1 MFFGSGSFS
10 LIACLSYTDY
20 IFDQNASWSPPAVP
34 AQTLKPTANTR
45 LLLANAAA
53 ATSAQIQLGSAWPVS
68 LTRPL
73 EPDSGR
79 CHRFALQTAVA
90 ARVSDM
96 ETIIESVPF
105 VEFNLKDYLPQ
116 VLSRRQTTPT
126 ATLST
131 TTRRREYK

>member
-1 MFFGSGSFS
+1 M
-10 LIACLSYTDY
+10 IACLSYTDY
-20 IFDQNASWSPPAVP
+20 IFDQSAAWPPPAAP
-34 AQTLKPTANTR
+34 AHTLKPTASTR
-45 LLLANAAA
+45 LLLATTAAA
-53 ATSAQIQLGSAWPVS
+53 ANAQIQLGSALLVS
-68 LTRPL
+68 LTRPM

-79 CHRFALQTAVA
+79 CHQLALQTAVA

>member
-79 CHRFALQTAVA
+79 CRHPALQTAVA
-90 ARVSDM
+90 ARVSDL
-96 ETIIESVPF
+96 ETIVKKSF
-105 VEFNLKDYLPQ
+105 
-116 VLSRRQTTPT
+116 S
-126 ATLST
+126 
-131 TTRRREYK
+131 

>member
-1 MFFGSGSFS
+1 M
-10 LIACLSYTDY
+10 
-20 IFDQNASWSPPAVP
+20 
-34 AQTLKPTANTR
+34 
-45 LLLANAAA
+45 NAAA
-53 ATSAQIQLGSAWPVS
+53 AASAQLGAALLVPPTPS
-68 LTRPL
+68 L
-73 EPDSGR
+73 EPASGR
-79 CHRFALQTAVA
+79 CHPFALQTAVA